1 MISIMSSVQKPGDY
15 LDYHFLIIHDIHEP
29 RISTSKGV
37 DLDGERQFSWQLEKT
52 PVTCQELGEISIR
65 WVKWATGFPRLLST
79 FGTRKLLVAAQAAW
93 VVRGSASVFATPQMA
108 IVKWNDIPMMFQFM
122 PITLG
127 MLYLGDLYTHT
138 YIYIL

>member
-1 MISIMSSVQKPGDY
+1 MLAVNSPTFSCSFFFLILQHHMISIMSSVQKPGDY

-65 WVKWATGFPRLLST
+65 
-79 FGTRKLLVAAQAAW
+79 
-93 VVRGSASVFATPQMA
+93 
-108 IVKWNDIPMMFQFM
+108 
-122 PITLG
+122 
-127 MLYLGDLYTHT
+127 
-138 YIYIL
+138 